1 MRLSDKIIKKISESD
16 LDKNHIK
23 YIGLGKFEFKCFI
36 HGNFN
41 LHRSN
46 LYRNV
51 ACPKCSKIKRGKK
64 LKENKLKLKFKGLIQ
79 PKDYKLIP
87 STKGKFAKVDNED
100 FEELSKYNWYYN
112 ESNKTIAHNGVGIA
126 RIITKCKKGYVVDH
140 INGDGLDNRKS
151 NLRICTQKDNLKN
164 RKYWGK
170 NWHEKYNGVIYN
182 KLLNKWSAVIKDSY
196 EFYFIG
202 NFETDL
208 EAAKAF
214 DEYAKKYNK
223 HIRLNFNNEQD

>member
-1 MRLSDKIIKKISESD
+1 MRLSDKLIKKISESD

-100 FEELSKYNWYYN
+100 FE
-112 ESNKTIAHNGVGIA
+112 
-126 RIITKCKKGYVVDH
+126 
-140 INGDGLDNRKS
+140 
-151 NLRICTQKDNLKN
+151 
-164 RKYWGK
+164 
-170 NWHEKYNGVIYN
+170 
-182 KLLNKWSAVIKDSY
+182 
-196 EFYFIG
+196 
-202 NFETDL
+202 
-208 EAAKAF
+208 
-214 DEYAKKYNK
+214 
-223 HIRLNFNNEQD
+223 